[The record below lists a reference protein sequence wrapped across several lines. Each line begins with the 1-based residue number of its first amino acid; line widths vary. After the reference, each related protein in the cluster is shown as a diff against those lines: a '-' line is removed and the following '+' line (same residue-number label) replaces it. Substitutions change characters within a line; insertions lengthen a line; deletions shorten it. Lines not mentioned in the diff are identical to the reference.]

1 MIEAFYNF
9 LPSVNK
15 IKNYEEISDFV
26 SEFKNFVKNENEQ
39 LVFLQTL
46 INNSVNVNL
55 LELIEN
61 LNQNNLD
68 SEVIKNEELYY
79 DFLFSNIKNKIGDI

>member
-1 MIEAFYNF
+1 MII
-9 LPSVNK
+9 LGIGQSVNK

>member
-1 MIEAFYNF
+1 MILFQN
-9 LPSVNK
+9 LK
-15 IKNYEEISDFV
+15 ISL
-26 SEFKNFVKNENEQ
+26 KNENEQ

-61 LNQNNLD
+61 LNKNNFNN
-68 SEVIKNEELYY
+68 EVIKNEDLYY
-79 DFLFSNIKNKIGDI
+79 AFLYSKIKNKIGDI